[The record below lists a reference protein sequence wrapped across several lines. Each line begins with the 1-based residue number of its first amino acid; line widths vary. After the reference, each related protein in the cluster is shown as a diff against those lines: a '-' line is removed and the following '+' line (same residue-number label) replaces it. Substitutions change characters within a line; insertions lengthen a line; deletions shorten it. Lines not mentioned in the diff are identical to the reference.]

1 MVQMNF
7 VANANPDPM
16 LGRVGKARCLRP
28 HIVLTCRQQQKAEIT
43 VFLL

>member
-16 LGRVGKARCLRP
+16 LGGSAKPVASVR
-28 HIVLTCRQQQKAEIT
+28 IS
-43 VFLL
+43 FLPAGSNRKRK